1 MNKHFIQVT
10 NGLVPVAVL
19 LLLVV
24 ALVAGQARANLPG
37 QVTAAAVPTLSA
49 HTHVILN
56 AAMLNKIQS
65 LPQIVDTILT
75 LPADIEIT
83 INALTLPTKNSAEG
97 DQNQPSAQ

>member
-49 HTHVILN
+49 HTRVILS
-56 AAMLNKIQS
+56 AAMRNNIQS

-75 LPADIEIT
+75 LPADIEIS
-83 INALTLPTKNSAEG
+83 INALTPATKSGAEG
-97 DQNQPSAQ
+97 ERNQPSAQ

>member
-24 ALVAGQARANLPG
+24 ALVAGQVRANLPG

-49 HTHVILN
+49 RTSVILN
-56 AAMLNKIQS
+56 AEMLRKIES

-75 LPADIEIT
+75 LPADVEIT
-83 INALTLPTKNSAEG
+83 IHSLMLPSAGGVNGE
-97 DQNQPSAQ
+97 NKRPSAQ

>member
-24 ALVAGQARANLPG
+24 ALVAGQARANLPQ

-49 HTHVILN
+49 HTSVILN
-56 AAMLNKIQS
+56 AEMRRKIEA
-65 LPQIVDTILT
+65 LPQIVDTLLALPAEIELTINTLT
-75 LPADIEIT
+75 LPSTNDVD
-83 INALTLPTKNSAEG
+83 G
-97 DQNQPSAQ
+97 DVQRPSAQ

>member
-10 NGLVPVAVL
+10 NGLVPIVVL

-37 QVTAAAVPTLSA
+37 HVTAAAIPALSA
-49 HTHVILN
+49 HSTIILD
-56 AAMLNKIQS
+56 AATRRKIES
-65 LPQIVDTILT
+65 LPQIVDTILA

-83 INALTLPTKNSAEG
+83 INALTLPAINSV
-97 DQNQPSAQ
+97 DRDRKRPPAQ

>member
-24 ALVAGQARANLPG
+24 ALVAGQARANLPH

-49 HTHVILN
+49 HTTVILN
-56 AAMLNKIQS
+56 AQMLRKIES
-65 LPQIVDTILT
+65 LPQIVDTFLA
-75 LPADIEIT
+75 LPADIEVT
-83 INALTLPTKNSAEG
+83 ISTLRLHSTHAAGGER
-97 DQNQPSAQ
+97 PSAQ

>member
-10 NGLVPVAVL
+10 NGLVPIVVL

-37 QVTAAAVPTLSA
+37 QATAAAMPTLSA
-49 HTHVILN
+49 HSTIIPDAETRRNVE
-56 AAMLNKIQS
+56 S
-65 LPQIVDTILT
+65 LAQIVESILA

-83 INALTLPTKNSAEG
+83 INALTLPANNRVDRDRKRPLAK
-97 DQNQPSAQ
+97 